1 LVYSCLNT
9 IDGRDEPR
17 PAVAPF
23 SSNQNGMI
31 DEDESVEVAYPP
43 EKVEEEDEVMM
54 DFVAGR

>member
-1 LVYSCLNT
+1 MVYSSTDT
-9 IDGRDEPR
+9 IDGREEPR

-23 SSNQNGMI
+23 SSDYNGMI
-31 DEDESVEVAYPP
+31 DDDASVEVTYPP